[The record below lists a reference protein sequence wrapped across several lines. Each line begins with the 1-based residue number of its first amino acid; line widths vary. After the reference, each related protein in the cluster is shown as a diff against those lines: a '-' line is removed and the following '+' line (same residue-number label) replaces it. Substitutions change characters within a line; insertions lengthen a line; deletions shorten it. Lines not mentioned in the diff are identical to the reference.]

1 MSSKEHEMQMRTGR
15 RIDCRP
21 ELEQSQRGA
30 MLSVRLA
37 RTWDE
42 VEAAQRL
49 RWRVFA
55 QEMGAR
61 LTCSPGIDQDRFDDH
76 CDHLIVL
83 DQAGGRVVGTYRIL
97 PPAGA
102 KRIGEMYADSEF
114 DLTPLGHLRGAMMEI
129 GRSCIDPVWRGS
141 AVMAML
147 WGALYR
153 YAVDRSIGTM
163 LGCASVS
170 LSDGGAYAAD
180 LARQLEHSWVEPALR
195 VQPRNALPVASLA
208 RGDTVEAPT
217 LIRGYLRA
225 GARVGGPPAH
235 DPVFN
240 CADFLMLLP
249 IDQMSERFVR
259 RFAEPLRRRDLLIAA

>member
-1 MSSKEHEMQMRTGR
+1 MQMRMDDR
-15 RIDCRP
+15 RGSKQGNGD
-21 ELEQSQRGA
+21 SGRGA
-30 MLSVRLA
+30 LLSVRLA

-61 LTCSPGIDQDRFDDH
+61 LGSQIGVDQDRFDDH
-76 CDHLIVL
+76 CDHLIAV
-83 DQAGGRVVGTYRIL
+83 DQASGRVVGTYRIL
-97 PPAGA
+97 PPSGA
-102 KRIGEMYADSEF
+102 TRLGELYADSEF
-114 DLTPLGHLRGAMMEI
+114 DLSPLGHLRGDMMEI

-153 YAVDRSIGTM
+153 YAVDRSIRTM

-180 LARQLEHSWVEPALR
+180 LARQLESAWVAPALR
-195 VQPRNALPVASLA
+195 VRPRTALPVDALA
-208 RGDTVEAPT
+208 RGEAVEAPT

-225 GARVGGPPAH
+225 GARVGGPPAL
-235 DPVFN
+235 DQAFN
-240 CADFLMLLP
+240 CADFLMILP

-259 RFAEPLRRRDLLIAA
+259 RFAEPIRRRDLPIAA

>member
-1 MSSKEHEMQMRTGR
+1 MQTRTGNR
-15 RIDCRP
+15 VEFRQDHDGDR
-21 ELEQSQRGA
+21 RGA
-30 MLSVRLA
+30 LLSVRLA

-61 LTCSPGIDQDRFDDH
+61 LGASPGVDQDRFDDH
-76 CDHLIVL
+76 CDHLIVV
-83 DQAGGRVVGTYRIL
+83 DQGSARVVGTYRIL
-97 PPAGA
+97 PPAA
-102 KRIGEMYADSEF
+102 ARRLGEVYADSEF
-114 DLTPLGHLRGAMMEI
+114 DLSPLVHLRGSMMEI

-141 AVMAML
+141 AVMAMM

-153 YAVDRSIGTM
+153 YAVDRSIRTM
-163 LGCASVS
+163 IGCASVS
-170 LSDGGAYAAD
+170 LADGGAYAAD
-180 LARQLEHSWVEPALR
+180 LALQLERSWVAPELR
-195 VQPRNALPVASLA
+195 VRPRSALPVATLA
-208 RGDTVEAPT
+208 RGEVVEAPT

-259 RFAEPLRRRDLLIAA
+259 RFAEPLRRRELPIAA